1 MTDENR
7 LKTDTDHP
15 APPAA
20 KPTFESLLADAHN
33 LPDEVPGDE
42 LGGSFKNGEELVPRE
57 FTTTTLNDP
66 SGA

>member
-7 LKTDTDHP
+7 LKTDTDHS

-20 KPTFESLLADAHN
+20 KSTFESLLADAHN
-33 LPDEVPGDE
+33 LPNQVLGEE
-42 LGGSFKNGEELVPRE
+42 LGGGFENGEQRVPRE
-57 FTTTTLNDP
+57 PTGTDP